1 MSISGSNSQ
10 RIDDFFENINAW
22 SGTKRMLVCVGVI
35 LLIAAVFYYFSF
47 RPRQQTISQ
56 LGDQLKN
63 SENRLAVLKG
73 KADQL
78 DKFTKELAEA
88 ERTFKLAM
96 QALPDKKEIPS
107 LLTSVSQSGHDAGLE
122 FLLFE
127 PKPEQLKNFY
137 AEIPVQMELKG
148 GYHDVGHFFEAVAGL
163 PRIVNI
169 RDITMA
175 PKKAGEPLVTSC
187 KAVTY
192 KFVETSAEKT
202 GKTKKKK

>member
-1 MSISGSNSQ
+1 MSISDSKSQ
-10 RIDDFFENINAW
+10 RMDDFFESINAW
-22 SGTKRMLVCVGVI
+22 SNTKRMLACAVVI
-35 LLIAAVFYYFSF
+35 LLIVAVFYFLSF
-47 RPRQQTISQ
+47 RPRQEKISQ
-56 LGDQLKN
+56 LENQLMD
-63 SENRLAVLKG
+63 SQNRLGVLKT
-73 KADQL
+73 KASQL
-78 DKFTKELAEA
+78 DKFTKELVEA
-88 ERTFKLAM
+88 ERSFKLAM

-107 LLTSVSQSGHDAGLE
+107 LLANISQSGHAAGLE

-137 AEIPVQMELKG
+137 AEIPVQMQLKG
-148 GYHDVGHFFEAVAGL
+148 GYHDVGHFFETVAGL

-192 KFVETSAEKT
+192 KFVETGPEES
-202 GKTKKKK
+202 GKAKKKK

>member
-1 MSISGSNSQ
+1 MSTSGSKSQ
-10 RIDDFFENINAW
+10 RMDEFFESITTWSNA
-22 SGTKRMLVCVGVI
+22 KRMVACVVVV
-35 LLIAAVFYYFSF
+35 LLIAAVFYFLSF
-47 RPRQQTISQ
+47 RPRHEKISQ
-56 LGDQLKN
+56 LENQLMTSK
-63 SENRLAVLKG
+63 NRLGVLKT
-73 KADQL
+73 KASQL

-88 ERTFKLAM
+88 ERSFKLAM

-107 LLTSVSQSGHDAGLE
+107 LLANISQSGHDAGLE

-127 PKPEQLKNFY
+127 PKPEQLMNFY
-137 AEIPVQMELKG
+137 AEIPVEMQVKG

-175 PKKAGEPLVTSC
+175 PKIAGEPLVTSC

-192 KFVETSAEKT
+192 KFVETRPEES
-202 GKTKKKK
+202 GKAKKKK